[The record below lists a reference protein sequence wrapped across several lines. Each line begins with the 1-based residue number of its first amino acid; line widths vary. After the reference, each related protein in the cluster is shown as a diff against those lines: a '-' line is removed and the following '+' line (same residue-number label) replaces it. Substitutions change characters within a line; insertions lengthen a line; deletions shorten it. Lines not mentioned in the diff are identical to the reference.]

1 MSKLHEPDPPGRT
14 AAGATI
20 NAVLEQQ
27 RRLAAE
33 FELARADANDLPEL
47 IGSFERLLCRILAS
61 VDWRGPQNRIFEAL
75 PHLGPIDSV
84 RMLRTVLSRLDV
96 RLIPIERRAAD
107 LSGDELPCLV
117 VEGEEHCRLL
127 AVGSEGTVEAHDL
140 TGETGVEGDRAFRSG
155 TVYLIR
161 PDKADD
167 GPGGKAFGGFVGD
180 VLKRL
185 RGPLTRIA
193 GYSAAINILGLALSL
208 YVLLVYDIIIATSSQ
223 DTLAF
228 LAVGALIC
236 LAFELRLRHARSKT
250 IAYLAA
256 RFDGTVSVRAFASV
270 LSLPLSLTERAP
282 LASQLSRLR
291 QFEIGRDLFAGNLA
305 SAMFDLPFTLLF
317 IILLFVI
324 GGVLG
329 FVPIGLSLV
338 MVIVCVLTA
347 TVSIAQINKVGANK
361 LRSDALLF
369 ELTDKLKT
377 IRNASAELKWL
388 SRYADRLATYQRSRF
403 DNVQLGS
410 HLQVITNGL
419 VGLAGIVTLSVG
431 ALRVMD
437 GAMSLGALIAAMM
450 IIWRVLVPIQ
460 IVSLNIARLKQTLA
474 TVRQINE
481 VVRIG
486 TERERDATPT
496 LSRRLNGNIFASG
509 LYLSFGAQAEPQL
522 RSVNLEIKAGEIV
535 AIAGPSGAGKS
546 TLLKAIL
553 GLYPQYMGTVRLDGL
568 DLRQL
573 HPAEVRAT
581 VGYASQQPTF
591 FYGSVAANFRFAS
604 PSATDSDIME
614 ALAAVGLSLP
624 HAALPHGLA
633 TRITSTG
640 SGSLSQGFL
649 CRLSI
654 ARALVKK
661 PTILLL
667 DDPGNGLDRAGDA
680 ALIAHLDAL
689 RGKTTVLLVTAR
701 PSHMR
706 AADRVIEM
714 RAGMVV
720 ADGNPD
726 TVIQKIMKQITSTA
740 A

>member
-1 MSKLHEPDPPGRT
+1 VS
-14 AAGATI
+14 
-20 NAVLEQQ
+20 
-27 RRLAAE
+27 
-33 FELARADANDLPEL
+33 
-47 IGSFERLLCRILAS
+47 
-61 VDWRGPQNRIFEAL
+61 
-75 PHLGPIDSV
+75 
-84 RMLRTVLSRLDV
+84 
-96 RLIPIERRAAD
+96 LIPIERRARD
-107 LSGDELPCLV
+107 LSQYQLPCLI
-117 VEGEEHCRLL
+117 VEGEVHCRLL
-127 AVGSEGTVEAHDL
+127 SVGAGGEVEAHDL
-140 TGETGVEGDRAFRSG
+140 TSETVGEVDRPSTSG
-155 TVYLIR
+155 MVYLIR
-161 PDKADD
+161 SDKADD
-167 GPGGKAFGGFVGD
+167 APSGKAFGGFVGD

-193 GYSAAINILGLALSL
+193 AYSAAINVLGLALSL
-208 YVLLVYDIIIATSSQ
+208 YVLLVYDTIIATSSQ

-256 RFDGTVSVRAFASV
+256 RFDGAVSVRAFASV

-282 LASQLSRLR
+282 LASQLSRFR

-305 SAMFDLPFTLLF
+305 SAMFDLPFTLLS
-317 IILLFVI
+317 IVLLFVV

-338 MVIVCVLTA
+338 MVVVCVLTA

-361 LRSDALLF
+361 LKSDGLLF

-377 IRNASAELKWL
+377 IRNASAERIWL
-388 SRYADRLATYQRSRF
+388 ARYADSLATYQRSRF

-450 IIWRVLVPIQ
+450 IVWRVLVPIQ

-474 TVRQINE
+474 TVRQIND

-486 TERERDATPT
+486 TEREREAPPT
-496 LSRRLNGNIFASG
+496 LSRRLSGNIQASG

-546 TLLKAIL
+546 TLLKAIF
-553 GLYPQYMGTVRLDGL
+553 GLYPQYMGTVCLDGL

-573 HPAEVRAT
+573 HPAEVRAA
-581 VGYASQQPTF
+581 VGYASQQPAF
-591 FYGSVAANFRFAS
+591 FYGSVAANFRFAC
-604 PSATDSDIME
+604 PSATDADITE

-624 HAALPHGLA
+624 HAALANGLA
-633 TRITSTG
+633 TRVTSTG
-640 SGSLSQGFL
+640 AGSLSQGLL

-661 PTILLL
+661 PAILLL

-680 ALIAHLDAL
+680 AFIAHLGVL

-714 RAGMVV
+714 RAGIVV
-720 ADGNPD
+720 ADGKPD
-726 TVIQKIMKQITSTA
+726 TVIPKILKQITITA